1 VSAQPSAPSAS
12 RTTDG
17 IVLLDK
23 PFGLSSNAAL
33 QRVKRLLGATRAG
46 HAGTLDPLA
55 TGMLPVCLGQAT
67 KVCGE
72 LLGAT
77 KAYRVGLALGTSTT
91 TGDLEG
97 EPLAHADV
105 LQLDVATVAAR
116 LQVFVGPHDQVPP
129 MHAAIKQNGTP
140 LYRLAR
146 AGVTVERRP
155 RRIEL
160 HRLTL
165 RAYRG
170 DFLEFDV
177 ECSKGTYIRV
187 LGEDIAAALGTV
199 GHVTVLHRLWVEPFA
214 TAAMVTLDE
223 LAGWARA
230 GTGDLPSW
238 WLAADSALSGL
249 RRLDLDDASA
259 RALRQGKIV
268 ELAVAAGPAR
278 VYDRTG
284 QFLGLV
290 DVDAAGHARVK
301 RFFVGAPPPVLA
313 PILEKTAS

>member
-1 VSAQPSAPSAS
+1 MSAQPTASSAT
-12 RTTDG
+12 RRDMTDG

-33 QRVKRLLGATRAG
+33 QRVKRLLGASRAG

-77 KAYRVGLALGTSTT
+77 KAYRVGLALGISTT

-97 EPLAHADV
+97 EPLTRAEV
-105 LQLDVATVAAR
+105 PQLDAAAVAER
-116 LQVFVGPHDQVPP
+116 LADFVGQHEQVPP

-160 HRLTL
+160 RRLTL
-165 RAYRG
+165 REYRG

-177 ECSKGTYIRV
+177 ECSKGTYVRV
-187 LGEDIAAALGTV
+187 LGEDVAVSLGTV
-199 GHVTVLHRLWVEPFA
+199 GHLTALRRLWVEPF
-214 TAAMVTLDE
+214 TGAAMVALDALADWNRTGVDE
-223 LAGWARA
+223 L
-230 GTGDLPSW
+230 PPW
-238 WLAADSALSGL
+238 WLKTDSALSGV
-249 RRLDLDDASA
+249 RRLDLEEGEA
-259 RALRQGKIV
+259 RALRQGKV
-268 ELAVAAGPAR
+268 VDLAVTAGLAR
-278 VYDRTG
+278 VYDPTG

-290 DVDAAGHARVK
+290 DVDAAGHTRVK
-301 RFFVGAPPPVLA
+301 RFYVGAPPRLA
-313 PILEKTAS
+313 HSDT

>member
-1 VSAQPSAPSAS
+1 MSARSSAPAAV
-12 RTTDG
+12 RRDMTDG

-23 PFGLSSNAAL
+23 TFGLSSNAAL
-33 QRVKRLLGATRAG
+33 QRVKRLLGAARAG

-97 EPLAHADV
+97 EPLARADV
-105 LQLDVATVAAR
+105 PLFDTASVSAR
-116 LQVFVGPHDQVPP
+116 LQGFVGQHEQVPP
-129 MHAAIKQNGTP
+129 MHAAIKHNGTP

-146 AGVTVERRP
+146 AGMTVERRP
-155 RRIEL
+155 REIEL

-177 ECSKGTYIRV
+177 ECSKGTYVRV
-187 LGEDIAAALGTV
+187 LGEDIAASFGTV
-199 GHVTVLHRLWVEPFA
+199 GHLAALHRLWVEPFA

-223 LAGWARA
+223 LAAWTVEA
-230 GTGDLPSW
+230 GVSGLPPW
-238 WLAADSALSGL
+238 WRAADSALSGL

-268 ELAVAAGPAR
+268 DLGVAEGPAR
-278 VYDRTG
+278 VYDPTG

-290 DVDAAGHARVK
+290 DVDAARHARVR
-301 RFFVGAPPPVLA
+301 RFFVGAPPPRTHA
-313 PILEKTAS
+313 DT

>member
-1 VSAQPSAPSAS
+1 MSARPTASSSA
-12 RTTDG
+12 RRDMTDG

-33 QRVKRLLGATRAG
+33 QRVKRLLGASRAG

-77 KAYRVGLALGTSTT
+77 KASRVGLALGISTT

-97 EPLAHADV
+97 EPLARAAV
-105 LQLDVATVAAR
+105 PQLDAATVTER
-116 LQVFVGPHDQVPP
+116 LEDFVGQHEQVPP

-160 HRLTL
+160 YRLTL
-165 RAYRG
+165 RECRR

-177 ECSKGTYIRV
+177 ECSKGTYVRV
-187 LGEDIAAALGTV
+187 LGEDVAASLGTV
-199 GHVTVLHRLWVEPFA
+199 GHLTALRRLWVEPFA
-214 TAAMVTLDE
+214 GAAMVALDE
-223 LAGWARA
+223 LADWTRA
-230 GTGDLPSW
+230 GAEDLPPW
-238 WLAADSALSGL
+238 WLETDSALNGL
-249 RRLDLDDASA
+249 RRLDLDERGA
-259 RALRQGKIV
+259 RALRQGKVV

-278 VYDRTG
+278 VYDPAG

-290 DVDAAGHARVK
+290 EVDAVGHTRVK
-301 RFFVGAPPPVLA
+301 RFFVGAPPLLA
-313 PILEKTAS
+313 RADT